1 MNNFFCCLPCTR
13 KSRLWRL
20 YQKSTEKIEGQLDIA
35 KILENIKDAKIF
47 MKQKFLNKT
56 EQFNI
61 EHNNRNL
68 VRLDSS
74 FSEETSEDSSTSKDS
89 GEEKEKKSF

>member
-1 MNNFFCCLPCTR
+1 M
-13 KSRLWRL
+13 
-20 YQKSTEKIEGQLDIA
+20 DIT
-35 KILENIKDAKIF
+35 KILENIKDSKIF

-68 VRLDSS
+68 IRLDSS
-74 FSEETSEDSSTSKDS
+74 FSEESSEDSSSSKDS
-89 GEEKEKKSF
+89 DEIRKEKIEFSNIGYKFSVV

>member
-1 MNNFFCCLPCTR
+1 MGCAGRNKLR
-13 KSRLWRL
+13 RL
-20 YQKSTEKIEGQLDIA
+20 YQKSQEKIEQQMDIT

-56 EQFNI
+56 ELFNI

-68 VRLDSS
+68 IRLDSS
-74 FSEETSEDSSTSKDS
+74 FSEETSEDSSSSKDS
-89 GEEKEKKSF
+89 D